1 MLLKDK
7 TVIVS
12 GIGPGMGRDISLRCA
27 EEGAD
32 VVLASRTPERL
43 EAVAKEIEALGRKA
57 LCVPTDVSDP
67 AQRKNLIETSIK
79 EMGKVDVLVNN
90 AFQQPPFTLLED
102 IEMEEWN
109 QSLNMNCTVA
119 LALTQEIVPHFK
131 ERSAGSVIMIN
142 TMSIRRAMPNFG
154 AYAAAKSA
162 LFSITRSLALE
173 LGEYGIR
180 VNGVAPGYI
189 WGDSV
194 EWYFNSMAQERGV
207 SLDVVKKEIEDQI
220 ALRHIPDSYEISGAV
235 LFYASDLSC
244 VVTGNTMDVN
254 GGHYLHF

>member
-7 TVIVS
+7 VVIVS

-27 EEGAD
+27 QEGAD
-32 VVLASRTPERL
+32 VVLAARTEERL
-43 EAVAKEIEALGRKA
+43 QEVAQEVEALGRKA
-57 LCVPTDVSDP
+57 LCVPTDVSD
-67 AQRKNLIETSIK
+67 ASQRKNLAETAVK

-102 IEMEEWN
+102 IDMEEWN
-109 QSLNMNCTVA
+109 QSLNMNCTVS
-119 LALTQEIVPHFK
+119 LALTKELIPHFK
-131 ERSAGSVIMIN
+131 KRKSGSVIMIN
-142 TMSIRRAMPNFG
+142 TMSIRKPMPNFG

-162 LFSITRSLALE
+162 LFSATRSLALE
-173 LGEYGIR
+173 LGPYGIR

-194 EWYFNSMAQERGV
+194 EWYFQHMAEERGV
-207 SLDVVKKEIEDQI
+207 EFDVVKGEIEEQI
-220 ALRHIPDSYEISGAV
+220 ALRHIPDSYEISGSV
-235 LFYASDLSC
+235 VFFASDLSS
-244 VVTGNTMDVN
+244 VVTGHTLDVN